1 MGRSI
6 YESEIKIFR
15 GAIFRLIC
23 QNKNEMGTLIE
34 NITSDSSYLKLNTL
48 KSGIYFSGFPK
59 FEGQG
64 CHISKG
70 AG

>member
-1 MGRSI
+1 M
-6 YESEIKIFR
+6 
-15 GAIFRLIC
+15 LIC
-23 QNKNEMGTLIE
+23 QNKNKMGTLIE

-48 KSGIYFSGFPK
+48 KSGIYFSLFPK

-64 CHISKG
+64 CHISEG